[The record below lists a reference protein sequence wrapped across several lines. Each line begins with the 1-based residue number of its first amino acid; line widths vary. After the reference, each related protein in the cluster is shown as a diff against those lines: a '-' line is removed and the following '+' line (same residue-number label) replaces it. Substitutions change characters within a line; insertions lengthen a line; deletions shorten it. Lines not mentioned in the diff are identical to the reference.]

1 MEYAHEEVIRE
12 LGITVNDLPS
22 EIKNKIRTWN
32 NKKRMASKPETIELL
47 GGISEDIAND
57 ITAWHYAVNGEDDE
71 EEEQEEEETPK
82 PVVTAPIVEQPKQTV
97 LETGGKVEQPQN
109 IVSHVANPEVVE
121 QHNGEEKKSGW
132 GLGFLS
138 NW

>member
-32 NKKRMASKPETIELL
+32 NKKRMASRPETIELL
-47 GGISEDIAND
+47 TDLSVDIADD
-57 ITAWHYAVNGEDDE
+57 IAAWHYATSGDDE
-71 EEEQEEEETPK
+71 DEDEDEEKPEIIVPTP
-82 PVVTAPIVEQPKQTV
+82 I
-97 LETGGKVEQPQN
+97 VEQPQN

-121 QHNGEEKKSGW
+121 QHEEEEKKESGW
-132 GLGFLS
+132 GLKNLS

>member
-32 NKKRMASKPETIELL
+32 NKKRMASRPETIELL
-47 GGISEDIAND
+47 TDLSVDIADD
-57 ITAWHYAVNGEDDE
+57 IAAWHYVNSGE
-71 EEEQEEEETPK
+71 EEEDESEEEEEEETPK
-82 PVVTAPIVEQPKQTV
+82 PIVVTPI
-97 LETGGKVEQPQN
+97 VEQPQN

-121 QHNGEEKKSGW
+121 QHEEEEKKESGW
-132 GLGFLS
+132 GLKNLS

>member
-32 NKKRMASKPETIELL
+32 NKKRMASRPETIELL
-47 GGISEDIAND
+47 TDLSVDIADD
-57 ITAWHYAVNGEDDE
+57 IAAWHYATSGDDE
-71 EEEQEEEETPK
+71 DEDEDEEKPEIIVPTP
-82 PVVTAPIVEQPKQTV
+82 I
-97 LETGGKVEQPQN
+97 VEQPQN
-109 IVSHVANPEVVE
+109 IVSHVTNPEVVE
-121 QHNGEEKKSGW
+121 QHKEEEKKEGGW
-132 GLGFLS
+132 GLKNLS

>member
-32 NKKRMASKPETIELL
+32 NKKRMASRPETIELL
-47 GGISEDIAND
+47 TELSVDVADDIA
-57 ITAWHYAVNGEDDE
+57 AWHYEMSDDDE
-71 EEEQEEEETPK
+71 DEDEDEYEAPTP
-82 PVVTAPIVEQPKQTV
+82 IIEQP
-97 LETGGKVEQPQN
+97 EN
-109 IVSHVANPEVVE
+109 IVSHVTNPEVVE
-121 QHNGEEKKSGW
+121 QHKEEEKKEGGW
-132 GLGFLS
+132 GLKNLS

>member
-32 NKKRMASKPETIELL
+32 NKKRMASRPETIELL
-47 GGISEDIAND
+47 TDLSEDIADD
-57 ITAWHYAVNGEDDE
+57 IAAWHYATSDEDEDEDEDE
-71 EEEQEEEETPK
+71 EYEAP
-82 PVVTAPIVEQPKQTV
+82 TAIVEQP
-97 LETGGKVEQPQN
+97 EN
-109 IVSHVANPEVVE
+109 IVSHVTNPEVVE
-121 QHNGEEKKSGW
+121 QHKEEEKKESGW
-132 GLGFLS
+132 GLKNLS

>member
-32 NKKRMASKPETIELL
+32 NKKRLASKPETIELL
-47 GGISEDIAND
+47 ESASEDIADD
-57 ITAWHYAVNGEDDE
+57 ITAWHYATSGEEEDEDE
-71 EEEQEEEETPK
+71 EEEEEYEAPK
-82 PVVTAPIVEQPKQTV
+82 
-97 LETGGKVEQPQN
+97 PQN
-109 IVSHVANPEVVE
+109 IVSHVTNPEVVE
-121 QHNGEEKKSGW
+121 QHKEEEKKEGGW
-132 GLGFLS
+132 GLKNLS

>member
-12 LGITVNDLPS
+12 LEVTVNDLPS

-47 GGISEDIAND
+47 GNVSEDIADD
-57 ITAWHYAVNGEDDE
+57 ISAWHYATSGEEEEEDEDE
-71 EEEQEEEETPK
+71 EEGEEEK
-82 PVVTAPIVEQPKQTV
+82 PNPIVEKP
-97 LETGGKVEQPQN
+97 EN
-109 IVSHVANPEVVE
+109 IVSHVTNPEVVD
-121 QHNGEEKKSGW
+121 QHKEEEKKEGGW
-132 GLGFLS
+132 GLKNLS

>member
-12 LGITVNDLPS
+12 LEVTVNDLPS

-47 GGISEDIAND
+47 GNVSEDIADD
-57 ITAWHYAVNGEDDE
+57 ISAWHYATSGKDE
-71 EEEQEEEETPK
+71 EEEEEPTPT
-82 PVVTAPIVEQPKQTV
+82 PTPIVVAPIVEKP
-97 LETGGKVEQPQN
+97 EN
-109 IVSHVANPEVVE
+109 IVSHVTNPEVVD
-121 QHNGEEKKSGW
+121 QHKEEEKKESGW
-132 GLGFLS
+132 GLKNLS

>member
-32 NKKRMASKPETIELL
+32 NKKRLASKPETIELL
-47 GGISEDIAND
+47 TGVSEDIADD
-57 ITAWHYAVNGEDDE
+57 ITAWHYATSGEEEDEDE
-71 EEEQEEEETPK
+71 EEEEEYEAPK
-82 PVVTAPIVEQPKQTV
+82 
-97 LETGGKVEQPQN
+97 PQN
-109 IVSHVANPEVVE
+109 IVSHVTNPEVVD
-121 QHNGEEKKSGW
+121 QHKEEEKKSGW
-132 GLGFLS
+132 GLKNLS

>member
-32 NKKRMASKPETIELL
+32 NKKRMASRPETIELL
-47 GGISEDIAND
+47 TELSEDIADD
-57 ITAWHYAVNGEDDE
+57 IAAWHYATSDEDEDE
-71 EEEQEEEETPK
+71 DESPK
-82 PVVTAPIVEQPKQTV
+82 PIVEQP
-97 LETGGKVEQPQN
+97 EN
-109 IVSHVANPEVVE
+109 IVSHVTNPEVVE
-121 QHNGEEKKSGW
+121 QHKEEEKKESGW
-132 GLGFLS
+132 GLKNLS

>member
-12 LGITVNDLPS
+12 LGLEVNDLPS

-47 GGISEDIAND
+47 GNVSEDIADD
-57 ITAWHYAVNGEDDE
+57 ISAWHYATNGNGDDE
-71 EEEQEEEETPK
+71 EEEGEEEPTPT
-82 PVVTAPIVEQPKQTV
+82 PIVVAPI
-97 LETGGKVEQPQN
+97 VEQPQN
-109 IVSHVANPEVVE
+109 IVSHVTNPEVVE
-121 QHNGEEKKSGW
+121 QHKEEEKKESGW
-132 GLGFLS
+132 GLKNLS